1 MKVEVTGPAEFQ
13 GGVLGGLSKRH
24 AVVNNQDAH
33 EGWFTIECEVR
44 FKTLT
49 SWRKLL
55 ILYIWC
61 RKLLL

>member
-13 GGVLGGLSKRH
+13 GSVLGGLSKRH

-44 FKTLT
+44 FQTLP
-49 SWRKLL
+49 S
-55 ILYIWC
+55 
-61 RKLLL
+61 